1 MTAYN
6 CRLLMV
12 KYYIGEEKKVVQEM
26 RDFEKSIFHEQYK
39 HAIRQIVGLL
49 RNPQSEVPNL
59 IAFCGDRGAGK
70 TSCMMTV
77 SYIIEH
83 SAEIGAKAYLKSITD
98 FDFQENPLEM
108 LPVIDPAFFDKDHNV
123 LELLLGQLYTRYKEW
138 QNVNKEKIQQYYSK
152 ATSITKLFQKAKY
165 CLSHMDSSGAE
176 TYDPLEELEQLSAGI
191 DLSKCMQ
198 QLISSFLDMVGKKH
212 LVIRID
218 DIDLNMSQA
227 YKMCEQLRKYVVSDK
242 CLVMISVKIEQLL
255 TTIEN
260 AIHIEASYPD
270 GIDTSSMASKYVDK
284 LIPMATRVN
293 MPTAYSLCDEE
304 LEVYQDRSSTM
315 PVFKSRAVKEG
326 VVRKI
331 FYTSRYL
338 FYNSKGMVSLIIPNN
353 LRGLFNLLGLLFSM
367 DDYDGDEVVL
377 TENKNTFKA
386 YFYRSWTKL
395 LKDEYRD
402 YATEMIN
409 KADTGDLNK
418 YVINSLK
425 DLYDETSA
433 DRLTKDIIN
442 KSNFNYNISLGDVLY
457 VVTNIDRQNV
467 DANIRLYL
475 FFIKSFY
482 SIRLYECYDMI
493 TSDSSRVYPTANDDG
508 QLLKYDAWFE
518 RFNTLQKFVSG
529 AYFTYEAG
537 MILVQEG
544 TGAQQKPRD
553 CRVISKESGEL
564 TRLIMFLD
572 KYKDSYDGLSD
583 EEKRKFE
590 LVFNLAEYLILTVRH
605 SIYERDT
612 DQYQKSSRDQAIPKY
627 IVKYNPS
634 TGYYVFDILAIFYS
648 VLNIEYAYDRF
659 DSINSNR
666 LEDRE
671 SLFNFAKAHD
681 FSLLRKM
688 MGAVMDKCVAEGFLS
703 REEADA
709 KDYNKK
715 EDYWFCFHRLLSN
728 AVIRNAEV
736 AAAMIENIY
745 NERYKPRN
753 YQNTADLMSIFYSNI
768 KNTHMMTYNRGEQ
781 EMPYY
786 IEFKFLE
793 PVIDLLRNKEIHAAL
808 SITINGEEIRL
819 PNFNDLF
826 SAADP
831 KTKSAPD
838 GAEKMKMEE
847 LSVILSQAL
856 KGISRASGPKV
867 MKRIQKANPYVY
879 QALAEEEWRELL
891 SSQSAYT
898 KADVT
903 RALLPAFDRI
913 KGALDEDSREEG
925 INSMDLFGAPIIEEN
940 ISNTEIQ
947 QPLAEEPDFPTNNE

>member
-1 MTAYN
+1 
-6 CRLLMV
+6 MV
-12 KYYIGEEKKVVQEM
+12 KYYIGEEKNVVQEM

-39 HAIRQIVGLL
+39 HALRQIVGLL

-59 IAFCGDRGAGK
+59 IAFCGDRGEGK

-83 SAEIGAKAYLKSITD
+83 SAETEAKAYLKSITD
-98 FDFQENPLEM
+98 FDFQDNPVEM

-138 QNVNKEKIQQYYSK
+138 QSVNKEKVQQYYSK

-165 CLSHMDSSGAE
+165 CLSHVDSSGVE

-242 CLVMISVKIEQLL
+242 CLVMFSVKIEQLL

-260 AIHIEASYPD
+260 SIHIEASYPE

-284 LIPMATRVN
+284 LIPMANRVN
-293 MPTAYSLCDEE
+293 MPTAYSLCDEG
-304 LEVYQDRSSTM
+304 LEVYKDRGSTM

-367 DDYDGDEVVL
+367 DDYNGDETIL

-395 LKDEYRD
+395 LKDEYKD
-402 YATEMIN
+402 YAEEMIN

-418 YVINSLK
+418 YVIDSLK

-433 DRLTKDIIN
+433 DKLTKDIIN
-442 KSNFNYNISLGDVLY
+442 RSNFSYNISLGDVLY

-493 TSDSSRVYPTANDDG
+493 TSDSSQVYPSANEDG

-553 CRVISKESGEL
+553 CRVISKVSGEL

-572 KYKDSYDGLSD
+572 KYKDSYDDFSG
-583 EEKRKFE
+583 EERRTFE
-590 LVFNLAEYLILTVRH
+590 VVFNLAEFFILTVRH
-605 SIYERDT
+605 SIFERDINN
-612 DQYQKSSRDQAIPKY
+612 YQKSSRNQAIPKY

-659 DSINSNR
+659 DTINSNR
-666 LEDRE
+666 PEDRE
-671 SLFNFAKAHD
+671 SLFGFARAHD

-688 MGAVMDKCVAEGFLS
+688 MRAVMDKWVADGFLS

-709 KDYNKK
+709 KDYTKDK
-715 EDYWFCFHRLLSN
+715 DYWFCFHRLLSN
-728 AVIRNAEV
+728 AIIRNAEV

-753 YQNTADLMSIFYSNI
+753 YQNTADLMSGFYSNI

-786 IEFKFLE
+786 LEFKFLE
-793 PVIDLLRNKEIHAAL
+793 PLIDLLKNKEIYADL
-808 SITINGEEIRL
+808 SITISGEEIRL
-819 PNFNDLF
+819 PNFDDLF
-826 SAADP
+826 SAADS
-831 KTKSAPD
+831 KTKSALD
-838 GAEKMKMEE
+838 GAEKRKMEE
-847 LSVILSQAL
+847 LTDILSPAL
-856 KGISRASGPKV
+856 KGISRASGIKV
-867 MKRIQKANPYVY
+867 IKRIQKVNPHIY
-879 QALAEEEWRELL
+879 QVLTEDEWRRLL
-891 SSQSAYT
+891 SSQTAYT
-898 KADVT
+898 KTEVT
-903 RALLPAFDRI
+903 RALLPAFDQI
-913 KGALDEDSREEG
+913 KGALGEDSLKENLPLDNLLGIPMTEDDTSNSEE
-925 INSMDLFGAPIIEEN
+925 
-940 ISNTEIQ
+940 
-947 QPLAEEPDFPTNNE
+947 